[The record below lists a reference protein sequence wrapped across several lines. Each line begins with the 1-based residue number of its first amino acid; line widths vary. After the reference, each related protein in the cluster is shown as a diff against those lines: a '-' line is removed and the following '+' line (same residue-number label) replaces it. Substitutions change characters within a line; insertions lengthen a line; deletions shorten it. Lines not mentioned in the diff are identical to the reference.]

1 MQDFRRE
8 FLDFAIQTGVLR
20 FGQFTLKS
28 GRVSPYFFNT
38 GLFNSGLGL
47 AQLGRYYARAIMQS
61 GIKFAMIFGPA
72 YKGIPLAAATTIALA
87 DYHGLDIPYAF
98 DRKEAKDHGEG
109 GNIVGAPLQGQV
121 LIIDDVITAGTSAT
135 YSINLIR
142 ENNAEVSGVLIA
154 LDRQEMVP
162 GSTSSALQ
170 TLQDEQNLPVFS
182 IATLDDMVELLEQ
195 DAEKSDILQ
204 DINSYRD
211 EYGC

>member
-61 GIKFAMIFGPA
+61 GIKFDMIFGPA

-142 ENNAEVSGVLIA
+142 ENNAEVAGFVIA

-195 DAEKSDILQ
+195 DAEKSDILR

>member
-20 FGQFTLKS
+20 FGQYTLKS

-61 GIKFAMIFGPA
+61 GIKFDMIFGPA

-142 ENNAEVSGVLIA
+142 ENNAEVAGFVIA